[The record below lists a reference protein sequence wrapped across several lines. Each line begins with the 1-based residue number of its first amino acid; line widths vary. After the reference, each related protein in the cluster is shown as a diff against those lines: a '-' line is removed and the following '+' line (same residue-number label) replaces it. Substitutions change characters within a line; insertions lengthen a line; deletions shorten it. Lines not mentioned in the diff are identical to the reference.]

1 MLFIS
6 LGWFLILSGRYSIS
20 ALLPQIKEQLQ
31 FSYTQAGIALTAM
44 WLFYA
49 LFQFPSGILSD
60 VKGRKITIIIA
71 MMVFS
76 FSYLLIGLSVHYYLF
91 FLALILLGIGSGGCP
106 SASISMITDIF
117 KENRGKALGI
127 RSSAGSLAYIVPVVA
142 TLIAG
147 VYGWHVF
154 FFLWAAVSFFSM
166 YLFYKKTQESTVL
179 PENFSIKERI
189 VDGVTIFRH
198 RKIQLMFVL
207 NLFISIVWISYM
219 SFFPA
224 YLQEEKFFTP
234 LYSSISLAILGIIG
248 FILKPFIGSL
258 SDRYNKKIL
267 IMCLSTL
274 TGLGTLALIY
284 TTSTVMIFFIIP
296 FLSLIS
302 AVFPIVSSYLLGQ
315 WGDKGRAGKLGFYRS
330 SFILLASP
338 SSALVGFIADKYSF
352 DVSFI
357 SISLMLFT
365 ITIILFIN
373 LRLQQEK
380 TD

>member
-1 MLFIS
+1 
-6 LGWFLILSGRYSIS
+6 
-20 ALLPQIKEQLQ
+20 
-31 FSYTQAGIALTAM
+31 M

-49 LFQFPSGILSD
+49 LFQFPSGIFSD
-60 VKGRKITIIIA
+60 IKGRKITIIFA
-71 MMVFS
+71 MLIFS

-117 KENRGKALGI
+117 KENRGKALGV
-127 RSSAGSLAYIVPVVA
+127 RSSAGSLAYLVPVVA
-142 TLIAG
+142 TFIAG
-147 VYGWHVF
+147 VYSWHIF
-154 FFLWAAVSFFSM
+154 FFLWAVVSFISV
-166 YLFYKKTQESTVL
+166 YLFYKKTQESTIL

-189 VDGVTIFRH
+189 IDGVHIFLY
-198 RKIQLMFVL
+198 RKIQLMFIL
-207 NLFISIVWISYM
+207 NLFISIAWISYM

-248 FILKPFIGSL
+248 FVLKPFIGSL

-267 IMCLSTL
+267 IMCLSIL

-284 TTSTVMIFFIIP
+284 TTSMVMIFFIIP
-296 FLSLIS
+296 LLSLIS
-302 AVFPIVSSYLLGQ
+302 AVFPIISSYLLGQ
-315 WGDKGRAGKLGFYRS
+315 RETKGRAGKLGFYRS

-352 DVSFI
+352 DVSFL
-357 SISLMLFT
+357 SISLILFT
-365 ITIILFIN
+365 ITIILFLN
-373 LRLQQEK
+373 LILEK
-380 TD
+380 KEKGLKEKLIH